1 MRILLLATL
10 MGPLMAPTDGYDGTT
25 GPLPPSYLGGQN
37 DRYLTDLA
45 VDDIEADQEFIAD
58 QVFPRVDVL
67 RDRGGFQ
74 KWDRGSLLR
83 PEFRDHAY
91 GDRPNIA
98 HVKTGEG
105 DYKVFHR
112 SLQRVITPDDR
123 ANALSPLQAEEDI
136 ALYLAG
142 QARLDLDLR
151 FIDKALTKD
160 AGWGFQY
167 QGVASGPNQAADTPE
182 FLQFDQAGANPGRLM
197 RGRAQRMRLMTGR
210 APNVA
215 LLGADAYASLVFNED
230 IVDRVKYVQEGIAD
244 RNLIARYLGVERL
257 VVADGAY
264 NKALEG
270 LPDNFDYRVDPKA
283 MLLTYAAPRPSR
295 TQPSGGY
302 MFVWGNLYEQFEGD
316 QERIVNTLALLR
328 RGYNSESGV
337 RWVQAHTAATFN
349 IVAPDL
355 GMYFSDVVATS
366 AADW

>member
-1 MRILLLATL
+1 MRNLLLAATL
-10 MGPLMAPTDGYDGTT
+10 MGPLMAPAGYDDTT
-25 GPLPPSYLGGQN
+25 GPLPPTYLGGQN
-37 DRYLTDLA
+37 DRYLTDIA
-45 VDDIEADQEFIAD
+45 VDDIEADQDFIAD
-58 QVFPRVDVL
+58 EVFPRVDVK
-67 RDRGGFQ
+67 RDRGGFPV
-74 KWDRGSLLR
+74 WDRGTLLR

-98 HVKTGEG
+98 HTKRKEG
-105 DYKVFHR
+105 TYQVFHR
-112 SLQRVITPDDR
+112 SLQRVITPSDR
-123 ANALSPLQAEEDI
+123 ANAVTPLQPEEEA

-151 FIDKALTKD
+151 FVDKALTKD

-167 QGVASGPNQAADTPE
+167 QGMPTNPNQAADTPE
-182 FLQFDQAGANPGRLM
+182 FLQFDQPGANPGRFM

-215 LLGADAYASLVFNED
+215 LLGADAYANLVFNED

-270 LPDNFDYRVDPKA
+270 LPDDFDFRVDPKA
-283 MLLTYAAPRPSR
+283 MLLTYAAPRPSL

-316 QERIVNTLALLR
+316 EERIVNTLALLR
-328 RGYNSESGV
+328 RGYNSEAGN
-337 RWVQAHTAATFN
+337 RWVQVHTAATFN

-355 GMYFSDVVATS
+355 GMFFSDVVASS